1 MVDDANRQS
10 HTDSLPIE
18 GMARLSPHQLQA
30 LKSRWITTIN
40 AFVAATATEESR
52 AGLCQ
57 ALDVELEALDD
68 MLRDAR
74 DSLGEE
80 RYRDLQ
86 APRPGGPTGAL
97 LDDDQQ
103 QRIDGPVTGDEGA

>member
-1 MVDDANRQS
+1 MAGGSDRLDCG
-10 HTDSLPIE
+10 DSLPIE
-18 GMARLSPHQLQA
+18 EMAKLSFRQLQA

-40 AFVAATATEESR
+40 AFVAAAATKEGR
-52 AGLCQ
+52 AGLCRV
-57 ALDVELEALDD
+57 LDVKLEVLDD
-68 MLRDAR
+68 ILRDAC

-80 RYRDLQ
+80 RYRQLL
-86 APRPGGPTGAL
+86 APRSGGPTGAL